1 MGSREQA
8 LIREFPNGETHLRS
22 LLFRR
27 IVCWMHNL
35 AGDLMFF
42 QAKPDGALA
51 NAIAQAIARSE
62 RDAEPMRG
70 APNRLRLGNE
80 ENISSD

>member
-27 IVCWMHNL
+27 DGWSEASL
-35 AGDLMFF
+35 GSRLKLGEGEASAEGLSPLRGGAASDLWT
-42 QAKPDGALA
+42 
-51 NAIAQAIARSE
+51 S
-62 RDAEPMRG
+62 RDQQKVFIP
-70 APNRLRLGNE
+70 
-80 ENISSD
+80 

>member
-1 MGSREQA
+1 
-8 LIREFPNGETHLRS
+8 
-22 LLFRR
+22 
-27 IVCWMHNL
+27 MHNL